1 MTALSIMEVQILWH
15 VRGVTFIQELSTHN
29 IKNAL
34 FLTTGDT
41 VQIQYFLDANK
52 TIKLDNSIPYKHS
65 LISNRAFFFQSG
77 CEFTVYTPWC

>member
-65 LISNRAFFFQSG
+65 LISNRAFFFSI
-77 CEFTVYTPWC
+77 WL